1 MWSDLKE
8 KCADSAAPSF
18 RDKRKQAHGVFCWC
32 PLPQGPTFLVVG
44 VACARLQPLQTHRL
58 SPPPATRARV
68 EGTDCILSKT
78 RACWQVYAVWIW
90 GFLHLNH
97 IWVLGNTSL
106 NNIATSLY
114 EVSIVGPIKSAL
126 HSMGTAQ
133 RQFMTPGSR
142 GMLWEIKYYVEM
154 AF

>member
-68 EGTDCILSKT
+68 EGTDCILSKN
-78 RACWQVYAVWIW
+78 RACWQVYAVWICLLVSSW
-90 GFLHLNH
+90 STEHSSHNSYFWQISVVVGKKTLFLFNLNEPDNPIDLEFQQH
-97 IWVLGNTSL
+97 YGN
-106 NNIATSLY
+106 
-114 EVSIVGPIKSAL
+114 IVCYS
-126 HSMGTAQ
+126 
-133 RQFMTPGSR
+133 
-142 GMLWEIKYYVEM
+142 WYVQKHYT
-154 AF
+154 